1 MVCSLQRYDGSFPH
15 GTISSRPL
23 LSSKALEV
31 DVSELSGLS
40 LGLRRDEDIALD
52 MMKFI
57 AGTTG
62 YGKTTGAAAGF
73 QAGAINK
80 AEDYAKHLLDLY
92 GQCLSAVKA
101 KK

>member
-1 MVCSLQRYDGSFPH
+1 LPSLCYDFL
-15 GTISSRPL
+15 R
-23 LSSKALEV
+23 LEV
-31 DVSELSGLS
+31 HVSELSGLS

-73 QAGAINK
+73 QAGAVNK

-92 GQCLSAVKA
+92 GQCLTAVKG

>member
-1 MVCSLQRYDGSFPH
+1 MTLAL
-15 GTISSRPL
+15 L
-23 LSSKALEV
+23 LSSKSSEV
-31 DVSELSGLS
+31 HVSELSG

-62 YGKTTGAAAGF
+62 YGKTTGSATGF

-92 GQCLSAVKA
+92 GQCLTAVKG

>member
-1 MVCSLQRYDGSFPH
+1 MARFPARFV
-15 GTISSRPL
+15 IIKSVWE
-23 LSSKALEV
+23 AY
-31 DVSELSGLS
+31 VSELSGFPV
-40 LGLRRDEDIALD
+40 GLRRDEDIALD

-73 QAGAINK
+73 QAGAVNK

>member
-1 MVCSLQRYDGSFPH
+1 
-15 GTISSRPL
+15 
-23 LSSKALEV
+23 
-31 DVSELSGLS
+31 
-40 LGLRRDEDIALD
+40 

-62 YGKTTGAAAGF
+62 YGKTTGSATGF

-92 GQCLSAVKA
+92 GQCLTAVKG